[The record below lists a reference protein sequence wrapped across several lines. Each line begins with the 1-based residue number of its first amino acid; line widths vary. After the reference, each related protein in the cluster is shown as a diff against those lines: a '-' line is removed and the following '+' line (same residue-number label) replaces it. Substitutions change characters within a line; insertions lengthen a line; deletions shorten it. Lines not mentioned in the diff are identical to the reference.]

1 MKRRQM
7 KRRQRIWI
15 CETKELMK
23 KAFIIVGMLVTLFF
37 VYYWLY
43 QIETTVATL
52 GAMALSI
59 FLITIF
65 VNTLTIYVNQ
75 VRKK

>member
-1 MKRRQM
+1 MRK
-7 KRRQRIWI
+7 
-15 CETKELMK
+15 L
-23 KAFIIVGMLVTLFF
+23 LVTLFF